1 MKNFESISSEITVKN
16 VKWFILS
23 VYRSPNQ
30 NNIKDFFFEL
40 NQLLNLVT
48 SRYENIVVMGD
59 MNIDIEDSNAIGYQD
74 LREFMCTFDLTNLIK
89 EKTCI
94 AGDTSHRWTLFYP
107 TNPVH
112 ILIHLLSS

>member
-1 MKNFESISSEITVKN
+1 MKNFDSISSEIIVKN

-48 SRYENIVVMGD
+48 SRYDNIVVMGD

-74 LREFMCTFDLTNLIK
+74 SREFMCTFDLTNLR
-89 EKTCI
+89 ENMHCVGT
-94 AGDTSHRWTLFYP
+94 
-107 TNPVH
+107 
-112 ILIHLLSS
+112 